1 MRNESNPLLI
11 LTAPLMV
18 KMMLVTGE
26 GQELRQVNL
35 SLATKNL
42 ITDKN
47 TTVHPAKAFSQVY
60 KSPFTHRIEA
70 AKLMRRFH

>member
-11 LTAPLMV
+11 LTASLMV

-35 SLATKNL
+35 SPATKNL

-47 TTVHPAKAFSQVY
+47 TTVHPAKALSQVY
-60 KSPFTHRIEA
+60 KSPFTRRIEV
-70 AKLMRRFH
+70 AKLPWRFH

>member
-18 KMMLVTGE
+18 KMMPVTSE

-35 SLATKNL
+35 SPATKNL
-42 ITDKN
+42 ITDEN

-60 KSPFTHRIEA
+60 KSPFRRRIEV
-70 AKLMRRFH
+70 AKLPWRFH